1 MEARIKQL
9 RSDKGRSKKLCRS
22 NILGLYLAKTT
33 FRTTQRSRNG
43 GRVVHFRVVEESHRR
58 RKGNGP
64 NEPTERAIGRERKKE
79 GERGRERGA
88 RRLARSFS
96 RCVYLGRDM
105 KNASNGPPGTS
116 PFKSTATPANLPP
129 LFRSKV
135 TCWHKFPRPGRIH
148 GPCPDGKSWLSS
160 RVVNKARDIALLRA
174 VACEMRGTRNISL
187 PVIDAKRPNRFC
199 DNCRCEL
206 RSTLCS
212 RTTLMQSVTDATN
225 VKTFR
230 YCVLRIP

>member
-1 MEARIKQL
+1 MPFEYTGSLSREDDFSYDATKQKRRTCSPLSCCRRIASSEKGK
-9 RSDKGRSKKLCRS
+9 RTERTDRKSD
-22 NILGLYLAKTT
+22 
-33 FRTTQRSRNG
+33 RSR
-43 GRVVHFRVVEESHRR
+43 E
-58 RKGNGP
+58 
-64 NEPTERAIGRERKKE
+64 RERE
-79 GERGRERGA
+79 RERA

-135 TCWHKFPRPGRIH
+135 TCWHKFPRPGHIH
-148 GPCPDGKSWLSS
+148 GPCPDGKSRLSS

-187 PVIDAKRPNRFC
+187 LVIDAKCPNRFC

-212 RTTLMQSVTDATN
+212 RTTLMQSVTDTTN

-230 YCVLRIP
+230 YCVLCIL